1 MDLGVT
7 INRNPKS
14 SSCFFNE
21 IFKGFEKVKVVRSM
35 FGDKTEK
42 ILSSTKVVL
51 SIRKGYLHVDD
62 KTGSIIISSSYL
74 KSADEREIYLDLI
87 HELTHIRQ
95 LMDGMELFD
104 QRYSYVD
111 RPTEIEAYKNVVEE
125 ARRIGMSKEEII
137 DYLWVEWIN
146 DEEFERL
153 LNNLRKLVSVPL

>member
-1 MDLGVT
+1 
-7 INRNPKS
+7 
-14 SSCFFNE
+14 
-21 IFKGFEKVKVVRSM
+21 
-35 FGDKTEK
+35 
-42 ILSSTKVVL
+42 VVL